1 MTVNSTI
8 KIGSAFDTT
17 KFVLGDVID
26 EFNVE
31 ILPKVTT
38 KQRLA
43 LGKTLTPT
51 SAGFKVYDTT
61 KKIRYFWNLTDWVPQ
76 NETVASGLTINT
88 ELSPSVVDT
97 SHSAP
102 PIAGQVL
109 TATSS
114 TTAEWL
120 TPASGTTIGTG
131 DLSYTYTQIIASSI
145 WNVTHGLNKHPSVT
159 VIDSAGTVV
168 IGDIQYIDANNLILT
183 FTGAFSG
190 KAYLN

>member
-1 MTVNSTI
+1 MIANSTI
-8 KIGSAFDTT
+8 KIGSAFDTS
-17 KFVLGDVID
+17 KFVLGDKVD
-26 EFNVE
+26 ALNVE

-43 LGKTLTPT
+43 LSKTLTPT

-61 KKIRYFWNLTDWVPQ
+61 KKIRYSWNLTDWVPQ

-109 TATSS
+109 TATSV

-120 TPASGTTIGTG
+120 PAPVG
-131 DLSYTYTQIIASSI
+131 DSFFPYTQIIASNTWVIFHS
-145 WNVTHGLNKHPSVT
+145 LKKYPSVT
-159 VIDSAGTVV
+159 VVDSAGTVI
-168 IGDIQYIDANNLILT
+168 IGDTAYDSINQVTLT
-183 FTGAFSG
+183 FVGAFSG

>member
-1 MTVNSTI
+1 MTANSTI

-61 KKIRYFWNLTDWVPQ
+61 KKIRYYWNLTDWVPQ

-120 TPASGTTIGTG
+120 TPASGTG

-145 WNVTHGLNKHPSVT
+145 WNVTHGLNKHPSVI